1 MLFMGF
7 FHIVG
12 DKGEVEFLLAEV
24 IGCITIAQPCQL
36 KGEIRHA
43 VAEVNELKA
52 AVGSV
57 FLAHGLEAERL
68 VVKLQAAFKIEHIE
82 IKMVE

>member
-1 MLFMGF
+1 MGF

-43 VAEVNELKA
+43 VAKVDELKA
-52 AVGSV
+52 AVGGI
-57 FLAHGLEAERL
+57 FLAHWLEA
-68 VVKLQAAFKIEHIE
+68 
-82 IKMVE
+82 